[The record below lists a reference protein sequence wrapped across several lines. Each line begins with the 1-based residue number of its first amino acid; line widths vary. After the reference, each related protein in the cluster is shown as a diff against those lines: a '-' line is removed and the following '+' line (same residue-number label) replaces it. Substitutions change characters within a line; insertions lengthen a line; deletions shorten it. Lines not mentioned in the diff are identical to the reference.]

1 MDKQE
6 MTQPKKNG
14 LSDLLLLDRSQDV
27 TEQDVLYPFALEEL
41 LCKHVGEG
49 GAPLCHLWRH
59 PRAFVMGL
67 RDSRLPGAAEA
78 ARHLE
83 AQGYNVA
90 VRNSGGAAVPLD
102 LGVVNVS
109 LIMPKRRAGE
119 IDFRDDFERMFELI
133 RLALQATGCEV
144 SKGEIEGAYCPGD
157 YDLSIGGRKFCGI
170 AQRRQ
175 AHAYVVQAFVIA
187 EGAGAEKARQAR
199 EFYERASAGAQ
210 DIDFPRVTADSM
222 ASLEELTDLGD
233 GAALKFMEAVKR
245 VVRERQTPEGMERAA
260 AGLWVP
266 EAPRVRE
273 MAALLRERY
282 GIRGKESGGE

>member
-67 RDSRLPGAAEA
+67 RDSRLPGAAES

-144 SKGEIEGAYCPGD
+144 RKGEIEGAYCPGD

-210 DIDFPRVTADSM
+210 NIDFPRVTADSM
-222 ASLEELTDLGD
+222 ASLEELTDLGN
-233 GAALKFMEAVKR
+233 GAALKFIEAVKR
-245 VVRERQTPEGMERAA
+245 VVREGQTPEGMERAA

-266 EAPRVRE
+266 EPSRVRE

-282 GIRGKESGGE
+282 GIRGKESGE

>member
-1 MDKQE
+1 MDKEE
-6 MTQPKKNG
+6 MTQPQKNG

-67 RDSRLPGAAEA
+67 RDSRLPGTAEA
-78 ARHLE
+78 ARYLE

-144 SKGEIEGAYCPGD
+144 RKGEIEGAYCPGD

-199 EFYERASAGAQ
+199 EFYERASASAQ
-210 DIDFPRVTADSM
+210 DLDFPRVTADSM
-222 ASLEELTDLGD
+222 ASLEELTDLGE

-245 VVRERQTPEGMERAA
+245 VVRERQTPEGMERAS

-266 EAPRVRE
+266 EASRVRE

-282 GIRGKESGGE
+282 GIRGEESGE

>member
-1 MDKQE
+1 
-6 MTQPKKNG
+6 MTQPQKNG
-14 LSDLLLLDRSQDV
+14 LSDLLLLDRSHDV

-83 AQGYNVA
+83 AQGYNVV

-144 SKGEIEGAYCPGD
+144 RKGEIEGAYCPGD

-187 EGAGAEKARQAR
+187 EGAGAEKAQQAR

-210 DIDFPRVTADSM
+210 DIDFPQVTADSM
-222 ASLEELTDLGD
+222 ASLEELTDLGG
-233 GAALKFMEAVKR
+233 GAALKFIEAVKR

-266 EAPRVRE
+266 EASRVRE
-273 MAALLRERY
+273 MAAMLRERY
-282 GIRGKESGGE
+282 GIRGKESGE